1 RRVNEPGS
9 LSPRALLVGAAAF
22 GTGLAAGSRQSRA
35 AVRSTVTTP
44 ANAPAPAALL
54 RPSPNA
60 YLSGNFA
67 PVLKEVDAVDLAVR
81 GTIPRELRGRLLR
94 VGPNPIAPEPSS
106 YHWFLGDGMVHGIEL
121 RDGRALSYRNRWVVT
136 EQLAA
141 KRELPPPTGPADV
154 IPGGTAANVNIVQH
168 GSHLLALGEAG
179 LPYELTAELGTV
191 G

>member
-1 RRVNEPGS
+1 
-9 LSPRALLVGAAAF
+9 
-22 GTGLAAGSRQSRA
+22 A
-35 AVRSTVTTP
+35 AVPSTAPTP

-106 YHWFLGDGMVHGIEL
+106 YHWFLGDGMVHGVEL
-121 RDGRALSYRNRWVVT
+121 RDGRALSYRNRWVRT
-136 EQLAA
+136 DQAA
-141 KRELPPPTGPADV
+141 PR
-154 IPGGTAANVNIVQH
+154 
-168 GSHLLALGEAG
+168 LGEQPRPG
-179 LPYELTAELGTV
+179 QP
-191 G
+191 